1 MTTLREKCPN
11 TVFFLDQIQENT
23 DQKNP
28 LFGHCSRS
36 VKYKI
41 FAIMIIKQF
50 IKRLIAISP
59 QNNKL
64 LQAIVLSTNTKLH
77 HTRVNSM
84 GIFAKN
90 MCSRVV
96 PKILSQGI
104 FQA

>member
-59 QNNKL
+59 HCFINKY
-64 LQAIVLSTNTKLH
+64 QVAPYKSKLDGNICQKH
-77 HTRVNSM
+77 V
-84 GIFAKN
+84 
-90 MCSRVV
+90 
-96 PKILSQGI
+96 Q
-104 FQA
+104 